1 LPLTVEETE
10 LKAAVKDWLELMD
23 SVRPKIREGIAF
35 FKSAESWR
43 AAAACGILVLIFLV
57 TEYRLELLSL
67 RKATVYWV
75 LYTLVLTG
83 IFLALRSANWVV
95 ANLFYG
101 IVSVFVYIAAASGWL
116 IRDIYARGYS
126 SRRLAYIVFNDDW
139 RQANE
144 YLIRH
149 RRWYNSIVVLVPV
162 FFALSGF
169 LVFRK
174 WKTRTGPLHIVMG
187 ALLVPIGLGAGV
199 EPRIHLPLPLRDFFE
214 VIALQRADVRFER
227 AHLDGGEFPAA
238 GRRPFPAKAWVHQT
252 NSVEK
257 LNALFNKSGGFEL
270 DVVSRSWRSTP
281 SLSARVSCAYAGEPA
296 R

>member
-1 LPLTVEETE
+1 MYLG
-10 LKAAVKDWLELMD
+10 ADRHRWRRIRAVRWLLCANVYA
-23 SVRPKIREGIAF
+23 SAKSRYPK
-35 FKSAESWR
+35 
-43 AAAACGILVLIFLV
+43 CLIFSAWLV
-57 TEYRLELLSL
+57 EWKLHLYNYL
-67 RKATVYWV
+67 RPRFP
-75 LYTLVLTG
+75 G
-83 IFLALRSANWVV
+83 E
-95 ANLFYG
+95 
-101 IVSVFVYIAAASGWL
+101 SGWL